1 MSLLLAEVW
10 ALELCADVQVNM
22 QVIIVKITM
31 PDPLIE
37 ELESRFVKVVE
48 KAVPSVVSVSTVR
61 LARIQ
66 LSGVVP
72 VQGQGSGV
80 ILTEGGFIVTN
91 AHVIEG
97 ARDIEV
103 TLSDG
108 RSFKAVLVGQSRV
121 RDLAVLKIEAQNLVA
136 IELGE
141 SGNLKVGQFAIAVGN
156 PLGLGTTVT
165 FGMISALER
174 TIQSEEAFLEGLI
187 QTSAQINPGNSGG
200 ALVDTQGKL
209 IGMPTA
215 MIPWSQGIGFA
226 LAVDRIKDV
235 FEELVS
241 TGSVQSPWMGIMGVT
256 LNRGLASHYQLSVE
270 EGALLIE
277 VPAGP
282 SFKAGLRPGDVI
294 VAIDGKKA
302 VSMEEIRGLIA
313 KKKVGSKV
321 RITLRRQNDTFETYV
336 TLQALP

>member
-1 MSLLLAEVW
+1 
-10 ALELCADVQVNM
+10 M
-22 QVIIVKITM
+22 QVDTTAETM
-31 PDPLIE
+31 SEPVIR
-37 ELESRFVKVVE
+37 ELESRFVEVVE
-48 KAVPSVVSVSTVR
+48 KVVPSVVSVSTVA
-61 LARIQ
+61 LARVQ
-66 LSGVVP
+66 LSQIVP

-80 ILTEGGFIVTN
+80 ILTDKGFIVTN
-91 AHVIEG
+91 SHVVEG
-97 ARDIEV
+97 ARDIHV

-108 RSFKAVLVGQSRV
+108 ESYEAVLVGQSRV
-121 RDLAVLKIEAQNLVA
+121 RDLAVVKIEGKKL
-136 IELGE
+136 IPIDLGE
-141 SGNLKVGQFAIAVGN
+141 SNNLKVGQFAIAVGN

-174 TIQSEEAFLEGLI
+174 TIQNEEVFLEGLI

-215 MIPWSQGIGFA
+215 MVPWSQGIGFA

-256 LNRGLASHYQLSVE
+256 LNRGLASHFQLTVD
-270 EGALLIE
+270 EGALLMQ
-277 VPAGP
+277 VPRGP

-294 VAIDGKKA
+294 TAIDGKKI
-302 VSMEEIRGLIA
+302 VSMEELRGLIA
-313 KKKVGSKV
+313 KKKVGSKLRV
-321 RITLRRQNDTFETYV
+321 TLHRQDDTFETYV

>member
-294 VAIDGKKA
+294 VAIDGKKT